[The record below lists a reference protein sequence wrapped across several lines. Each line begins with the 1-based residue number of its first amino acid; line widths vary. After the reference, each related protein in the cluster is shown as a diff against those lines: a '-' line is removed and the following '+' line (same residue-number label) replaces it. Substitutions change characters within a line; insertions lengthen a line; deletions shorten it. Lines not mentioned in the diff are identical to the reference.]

1 MGSTYSRTI
10 PTDALVVFGVTGD
23 IATPPVLFAT
33 VIKGLGATGLADQAR
48 VFVKKPFG
56 RDPTCAREFN
66 RIAL

>member
-1 MGSTYSRTI
+1 MSSTYSHTM

-23 IATPPVLFAT
+23 IAAPPALFAT

-48 VFVKKPFG
+48 VLSKNHW